1 MTEDIKE
8 FKKEADKVLRE
19 ANLVIEQ
26 AKKDGEKLE
35 EILVTLKELEKAILI
50 KKAQQ

>member
-1 MTEDIKE
+1 MTEEIKE
-8 FKKEADKVLRE
+8 FKKEADEALRE

-26 AKKDGEKLE
+26 LRKDGEKIQE
-35 EILVTLKELEKAILI
+35 MLVTLKEIEKAILI